1 MASKKDRFS
10 TLGERERELWH
21 YFKYIA
27 GVDEAGRGAL
37 AGPVYAGAVIL
48 PPFSSFFVTDSKLLS
63 PKEREKLFEVI
74 KEKALS
80 WSYGYATVEEI
91 EEIGILNATFL
102 AMKRAIEGLKIKPE
116 YVLVDGK
123 IPIPDLDIPQEIIV
137 KGDRKCLNIASASIV
152 AKVLRDRF
160 MKELDKTYP
169 NYGFGR
175 HKGYA
180 TKEHREKIRCL
191 GSLSIHRKNF
201 RLL

>member
-1 MASKKDRFS
+1 MASKKNRLS

-48 PPFSSFFVTDSKLLS
+48 PPFSFISVADSKLLT
-63 PKEREKLFEVI
+63 PKEREELFEKI
-74 KEKALS
+74 KMEALS

-91 EEIGILNATFL
+91 EEKGILNATFL

-123 IPIPDLDIPQEIIV
+123 IPIPDLNIPQETIV

-152 AKVLRDRF
+152 AKVLRDKF

-169 NYGFGR
+169 GYGFGK

-180 TKEHREKIRCL
+180 TKEHREMIRYL
-191 GSLSIHRKNF
+191 GSLGIHRKNF